1 MDLRSTENLYR
12 DQLNS
17 NDTDNIMKLSF
28 GTYFKESI
36 KELQSLERLDDKIY
50 DIDLNYS
57 NTLRLLKSKY
67 AQSREDNG
75 DNAEETK
82 EIKSRFGA
90 NVKNWFIRVWAVIVS
105 FFTRLFSMI
114 VNLIKSLILF
124 IQKKRVM
131 KNVYVK
137 QINEVLGKNLDS
149 ELAEKIVEG
158 LVKGKKKVYTI
169 SKLNNNINAHDGAT
183 FREIHD
189 RIADKHLASFIR
201 DNAIVLKNKK
211 SAFDLETLEALLN
224 RTIQKQEGINENDE
238 FRALQED
245 VMTLKGAAILNG
257 AITKDSKPNKSPIN
271 FVTYGAYASEGKV
284 KELANM
290 LVYGT
295 DVNHKVVMSTVEFLG
310 IEQPGTTA
318 ITELSSIMHVFN
330 IDTETVVGKGGLVD
344 ILCEILKQYKS
355 VAAEDAKRVKSIEK
369 VITTHMQA
377 LTGATEKE
385 LKLQKSFKKFTNLIV
400 SVKQIKADFIALRQY
415 MLGNIMSLLEIENTA
430 IRQILNVLKAD
441 KPIKDDKDSIVNVEP
456 IAKDDDKIFKESG
469 ENYKSHITY
478 E

>member
-1 MDLRSTENLYR
+1 M
-12 DQLNS
+12 
-17 NDTDNIMKLSF
+17 
-28 GTYFKESI
+28 
-36 KELQSLERLDDKIY
+36 
-50 DIDLNYS
+50 
-57 NTLRLLKSKY
+57 
-67 AQSREDNG
+67 
-75 DNAEETK
+75 
-82 EIKSRFGA
+82 
-90 NVKNWFIRVWAVIVS
+90 
-105 FFTRLFSMI
+105 
-114 VNLIKSLILF
+114 
-124 IQKKRVM
+124 
-131 KNVYVK
+131 
-137 QINEVLGKNLDS
+137 
-149 ELAEKIVEG
+149 
-158 LVKGKKKVYTI
+158 
-169 SKLNNNINAHDGAT
+169 
-183 FREIHD
+183 
-189 RIADKHLASFIR
+189 
-201 DNAIVLKNKK
+201 
-211 SAFDLETLEALLN
+211 EALLN

-245 VMTLKGAAILNG
+245 VMTLKGTAILNG

-310 IEQPGTTA
+310 IEQPGATA

-369 VITTHMQA
+369 VITTHMQT

-456 IAKDDDKIFKESG
+456 IVKDDDKIFKESG